1 MISKDLKL
9 VINGENDTYIDLTRS
24 VDGYLKK
31 AQNCLVVS
39 VTSEG
44 SDKVFPEKGTQL
56 LKGSVGVYNLVNP
69 NYVSHLG
76 NFAALNTIS
85 FVKDMEMNKL
95 NILKGIY
102 GEAYETPVTV
112 SDINI
117 TLNEYLKTVGKVN
130 FDHVVYFSDGT
141 STQNLIQNDIL

>member
-9 VINGENDTYIDLTRS
+9 VINGENDTYIDLTQS

-39 VTSEG
+39 VTSVG
-44 SDKVFPEKGTQL
+44 SDKAFPEKGTDL

-69 NYVSHLG
+69 NYVAHLG

-85 FVKDMEMNKL
+85 FIKNTELDKI

-102 GEAYETPVTV
+102 GDSYEIPVTI
-112 SDINI
+112 SDVDIV
-117 TLNEYLKTVGKVN
+117 LNEYVRNIGKVN
-130 FDHVVYFSDGT
+130 FDHIVYFSDGT
-141 STQNLIQNDIL
+141 STQNLIQNDTL